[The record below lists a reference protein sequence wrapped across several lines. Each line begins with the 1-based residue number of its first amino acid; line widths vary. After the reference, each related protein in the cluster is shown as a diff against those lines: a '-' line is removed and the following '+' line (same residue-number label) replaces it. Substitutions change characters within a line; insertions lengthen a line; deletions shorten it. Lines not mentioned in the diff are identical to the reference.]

1 MSYPQVTLIVV
12 PNQCFNYT
20 QRSLES
26 IYKHT
31 NIPFKL
37 IYVDGYSPK
46 KVKQYLEAQ
55 SQEKGFRLIRTDK
68 YVSPNQ
74 ARNIGLQHVDTEYVV
89 LMNNDVL
96 VTADWLNNLIGCA
109 QNTGSSVVSPVCL
122 QGTVENLAIHSAGG
136 CLEFQYKD
144 GNLDL
149 FEQRSFVKNSFD
161 KVQPLITRKPTQIVD
176 FSCVLVHTPILK
188 KIGNL
193 DNNLINF
200 GQNIDFALSVFAV
213 GGSIYLEPESI
224 VNYLPVTELDFSDMP
239 YYLLIWN
246 YVWKRKSINYFQEKW
261 GLTKNAKFI
270 NDALA
275 QVNQNTSL
283 PLRSLK
289 ELIKPFYVNE
299 NYYINPRMLK
309 RS

>member
-176 FSCVLVHTPILK
+176 FSCVLVHTPILN